1 MYEIERWPEPNAGW
15 CDGMFVEACLT
26 GKRAYLALDFFP
38 CLPVGR
44 VLFASQ
50 RNVPQGGSKKDK
62 RKIRCACPTSG
73 GNTFEVLVSQPSQG
87 YGLAGFGEPNELI
100 K

>member
-1 MYEIERWPEPNAGW
+1 MKLMKDMVDNIGIKEFMSGLDLPEKGSNRGYEPIH
-15 CDGMFVEACLT
+15 T
-26 GKRAYLALDFFP
+26 
-38 CLPVGR
+38 
-44 VLFASQ
+44 SQ

-87 YGLAGFGEPNELI
+87 YGLAGYGEPNELI
-100 K
+100 